1 MEITPACA
9 SGGNQYN
16 PIIYIM
22 ANYCSPNIQRKLTDL
37 YSIKPYR
44 SNTGMLDFAYSPANG
59 SGLQAQVIGP
69 MRGKS
74 TNFSITYRQSVCTTV
89 VACDQ
94 VECTDTGT
102 ATNMTSCDNYTSFSC
117 YSSEWHVAEVS
128 AFRDLGSM
136 EVQEVISGHVY
147 DQMQKIKDAI
157 DTATVVAVQAA
168 KGQVTSA
175 VASKTLK
182 LIDDATK
189 APVWAV
195 DASIK
200 LDFADAGYP
209 DMPILI
215 GNRTVG
221 LWRDAVS
228 RSGINQYGQRL
239 DTIDNMNAFYDI
251 NINSTNAPA
260 ADGVSDTL
268 FAILPGVVNVLT
280 WSGNVGQFASRNNS
294 VNASAIDPTRL
305 INTDG
310 MTFEHSM
317 LVDPATGMVFDFDI
331 VYDPKCKKFL
341 WKVSSYYKVIVLPL
355 VGCKDSTFNGI
366 VSYNVCPV
374 SDVFCNNP

>member
-1 MEITPACA
+1 
-9 SGGNQYN
+9 
-16 PIIYIM
+16 M
-22 ANYCSPNIQRKLTDL
+22 ANYCTPNIQKKLSEL

-44 SNTGMLDFAYSPANG
+44 SNTGMLDFAFSAANG

-69 MRGKS
+69 MNGKD
-74 TNFSITYRQSVCTTV
+74 TNFSITYRNSVCTAV

-102 ATNMTSCDNYTSFSC
+102 ATTMTTCANYTSFSC
-117 YSSEWHVAEVS
+117 YSSEWHNAEVS

-136 EVQEVISGHVY
+136 NVQEVISGHVY
-147 DQMQKIKDAI
+147 DQMNKIKDAI

-168 KGQVTSA
+168 KGQVTST

-195 DASIK
+195 DSSIK

-239 DTIDNMNAFYDI
+239 DTVDTMNAFYDI

-280 WSGNVGQFASRNNS
+280 WSGNVNVFASRNDS
-294 VNASAIDPTRL
+294 VSNTEIDPLRL

-310 MTFEHSM
+310 MTFMHTM
-317 LVDPATGMVFDFDI
+317 LTDPTGLTFDFDI
-331 VYDPKCKKFL
+331 VYDPKCKKFQ
-341 WKVSSYYKVIVLPL
+341 WKVSCYYKVLILPL
-355 VGCKDSTFNGI
+355 IGCKDSTFNGI